1 MSQPAVKRQRNT
13 EMLRAPS
20 VRDVGM
26 SMLLLLA
33 GRASVLGLFP
43 FGVAFFASCFDKS
56 IAYLGITVLSIALMT
71 SAGSAVLTKYLVAA
85 LLFWIYT
92 RFRNKE
98 NLVLDAA
105 CVGGAVMVGGF
116 VFLIYTYVGAY
127 DILMLFVESIVTSLM
142 YIIFKKAHGLIANRK
157 KRTQTAQDELISISV
172 SVGVF
177 ITGLSGIVFP
187 YNISLANIVSVY
199 AVLCIALHGGIAAAG
214 SGGLCIGFMSAMSSP
229 SAVVTMGIFGISA
242 LFGNLLKSFGRF
254 GVALGFLG
262 GSAVALLYAG
272 SASSLPVTIIETAI
286 GAVLFV
292 LTPNK
297 VQGYIKSYNK
307 DVATLF
313 DEVADRVCEGCPN
326 AVKCW
331 QSDFTRTYRSI
342 MLLLDTIETRG
353 ILEFTSVPNSF
364 KDKCLRPDLF
374 VVEFNHVYELYKKN
388 LVRTGEAVTSRDL
401 VARQYKEMSSLMDT
415 MAENIC
421 SGFTFREDLEETLI
435 AELDKVGIM
444 AFEIL
449 KAVTE
454 KWRYISERLRVR
466 K

>member
-71 SAGSAVLTKYLVAA
+71 SASSAVLTKYLVAA

-98 NLVLDAA
+98 NLVLD
-105 CVGGAVMVGGF
+105 
-116 VFLIYTYVGAY
+116 
-127 DILMLFVESIVTSLM
+127 FVESIVTSLM

-214 SGGLCIGFMSAMSSP
+214 SGGLCIGFMSA
-229 SAVVTMGIFGISA
+229 IS
-242 LFGNLLKSFGRF
+242 FR
-254 GVALGFLG
+254 
-262 GSAVALLYAG
+262 Y
-272 SASSLPVTIIETAI
+272 
-286 GAVLFV
+286 
-292 LTPNK
+292 
-297 VQGYIKSYNK
+297 
-307 DVATLF
+307 
-313 DEVADRVCEGCPN
+313 
-326 AVKCW
+326 KCIVRK
-331 QSDFTRTYRSI
+331 FAEIVRTFRSCV
-342 MLLLDTIETRG
+342 G
-353 ILEFTSVPNSF
+353 ILGRQCGDTFVCGKCIVFACDDYRNSDRGGAF
-364 KDKCLRPDLF
+364 C
-374 VVEFNHVYELYKKN
+374 
-388 LVRTGEAVTSRDL
+388 T
-401 VARQYKEMSSLMDT
+401 DT
-415 MAENIC
+415 E
-421 SGFTFREDLEETLI
+421 
-435 AELDKVGIM
+435 
-444 AFEIL
+444 
-449 KAVTE
+449 
-454 KWRYISERLRVR
+454 
-466 K
+466 

>member
-105 CVGGAVMVGGF
+105 CVGGAVMVGGL

-214 SGGLCIGFMSAMSSP
+214 SGGGKAQLQCKLRTSYVQVMYI
-229 SAVVTMGIFGISA
+229 
-242 LFGNLLKSFGRF
+242 
-254 GVALGFLG
+254 
-262 GSAVALLYAG
+262 LYAFPLAFFSIVWHNG
-272 SASSLPVTIIETAI
+272 GIRAMWRKFVPMRCARESAGT
-286 GAVLFV
+286 
-292 LTPNK
+292 
-297 VQGYIKSYNK
+297 
-307 DVATLF
+307 
-313 DEVADRVCEGCPN
+313 
-326 AVKCW
+326 
-331 QSDFTRTYRSI
+331 
-342 MLLLDTIETRG
+342 
-353 ILEFTSVPNSF
+353 
-364 KDKCLRPDLF
+364 
-374 VVEFNHVYELYKKN
+374 
-388 LVRTGEAVTSRDL
+388 
-401 VARQYKEMSSLMDT
+401 
-415 MAENIC
+415 
-421 SGFTFREDLEETLI
+421 
-435 AELDKVGIM
+435 
-444 AFEIL
+444 
-449 KAVTE
+449 
-454 KWRYISERLRVR
+454 
-466 K
+466 

>member
-214 SGGLCIGFMSAMSSP
+214 SGGL
-229 SAVVTMGIFGISA
+229 
-242 LFGNLLKSFGRF
+242 
-254 GVALGFLG
+254 
-262 GSAVALLYAG
+262 
-272 SASSLPVTIIETAI
+272 
-286 GAVLFV
+286 
-292 LTPNK
+292 
-297 VQGYIKSYNK
+297 
-307 DVATLF
+307 
-313 DEVADRVCEGCPN
+313 
-326 AVKCW
+326 
-331 QSDFTRTYRSI
+331 
-342 MLLLDTIETRG
+342 
-353 ILEFTSVPNSF
+353 
-364 KDKCLRPDLF
+364 
-374 VVEFNHVYELYKKN
+374 
-388 LVRTGEAVTSRDL
+388 
-401 VARQYKEMSSLMDT
+401 
-415 MAENIC
+415 
-421 SGFTFREDLEETLI
+421 
-435 AELDKVGIM
+435 
-444 AFEIL
+444 
-449 KAVTE
+449 
-454 KWRYISERLRVR
+454 
-466 K
+466 

>member
-105 CVGGAVMVGGF
+105 CVGGAVMVGGL

-297 VQGYIKSYNK
+297 VQGYIKSFFARSLK
-307 DVATLF
+307 LETVSADV
-313 DEVADRVCEGCPN
+313 RVKEYLSM
-326 AVKCW
+326 
-331 QSDFTRTYRSI
+331 Q
-342 MLLLDTIETRG
+342 
-353 ILEFTSVPNSF
+353 LEKSSKAF
-364 KDKCLRPDLF
+364 K
-374 VVEFNHVYELYKKN
+374 
-388 LVRTGEAVTSRDL
+388 S
-401 VARQYKEMSSLMDT
+401 
-415 MAENIC
+415 
-421 SGFTFREDLEETLI
+421 LEECFSN
-435 AELDKVGIM
+435 A
-444 AFEIL
+444 
-449 KAVTE
+449 
-454 KWRYISERLRVR
+454 
-466 K
+466 

>member
-127 DILMLFVESIVTSLM
+127 DILMLFVEAIVTSLM

-214 SGGLCIGFMSAMSSP
+214 SGGCYYGYFRYKCIVRKFAEI
-229 SAVVTMGIFGISA
+229 V
-242 LFGNLLKSFGRF
+242 
-254 GVALGFLG
+254 
-262 GSAVALLYAG
+262 
-272 SASSLPVTIIETAI
+272 
-286 GAVLFV
+286 
-292 LTPNK
+292 
-297 VQGYIKSYNK
+297 
-307 DVATLF
+307 
-313 DEVADRVCEGCPN
+313 
-326 AVKCW
+326 
-331 QSDFTRTYRSI
+331 RTFRSCV
-342 MLLLDTIETRG
+342 G
-353 ILEFTSVPNSF
+353 ILGRQCGGTFVCGKCIVFACDDYRNS
-364 KDKCLRPDLF
+364 DR
-374 VVEFNHVYELYKKN
+374 
-388 LVRTGEAVTSRDL
+388 G
-401 VARQYKEMSSLMDT
+401 
-415 MAENIC
+415 
-421 SGFTFREDLEETLI
+421 G
-435 AELDKVGIM
+435 
-444 AFEIL
+444 AFCTN
-449 KAVTE
+449 TE
-454 KWRYISERLRVR
+454 
-466 K
+466 

>member
-297 VQGYIKSYNK
+297 VQGYIKSFFARSLKLETVSADVRVKEYLSMQLEKSAKAFKSLEECFSNASEKRLKSYNK
-307 DVATLF
+307 DVA
-313 DEVADRVCEGCPN
+313 
-326 AVKCW
+326 
-331 QSDFTRTYRSI
+331 Y
-342 MLLLDTIETRG
+342 
-353 ILEFTSVPNSF
+353 
-364 KDKCLRPDLF
+364 
-374 VVEFNHVYELYKKN
+374 
-388 LVRTGEAVTSRDL
+388 
-401 VARQYKEMSSLMDT
+401 
-415 MAENIC
+415 
-421 SGFTFREDLEETLI
+421 
-435 AELDKVGIM
+435 
-444 AFEIL
+444 AF
-449 KAVTE
+449 
-454 KWRYISERLRVR
+454 
-466 K
+466 

>member
-20 VRDVGM
+20 VRDAGM

-127 DILMLFVESIVTSLM
+127 DILMLFVEAIVTSLM

-199 AVLCIALHGGIAAAG
+199 AVLCIALASKPAMDYDICVGCGECARCCPPKAID
-214 SGGLCIGFMSAMSSP
+214 MSS
-229 SAVVTMGIFGISA
+229 G
-242 LFGNLLKSFGRF
+242 K
-254 GVALGFLG
+254 
-262 GSAVALLYAG
+262 
-272 SASSLPVTIIETAI
+272 PVIDTKIC
-286 GAVLFV
+286 
-292 LTPNK
+292 
-297 VQGYIKSYNK
+297 IKCFCCQE
-307 DVATLF
+307 L
-313 DEVADRVCEGCPN
+313 CPKK
-326 AVKCW
+326 AVKIK
-331 QSDFTRTYRSI
+331 RP
-342 MLLLDTIETRG
+342 LLNRFMIK
-353 ILEFTSVPNSF
+353 F
-364 KDKCLRPDLF
+364 
-374 VVEFNHVYELYKKN
+374 
-388 LVRTGEAVTSRDL
+388 
-401 VARQYKEMSSLMDT
+401 
-415 MAENIC
+415 
-421 SGFTFREDLEETLI
+421 
-435 AELDKVGIM
+435 
-444 AFEIL
+444 L
-449 KAVTE
+449 K
-454 KWRYISERLRVR
+454 
-466 K
+466 

>member
-105 CVGGAVMVGGF
+105 CVGGAVMVGGL

-199 AVLCIALHGGIAAAG
+199 AVLCIALHGGIAAAD
-214 SGGLCIGFMSAMSSP
+214 
-229 SAVVTMGIFGISA
+229 
-242 LFGNLLKSFGRF
+242 
-254 GVALGFLG
+254 
-262 GSAVALLYAG
+262 
-272 SASSLPVTIIETAI
+272 
-286 GAVLFV
+286 FV
-292 LTPNK
+292 
-297 VQGYIKSYNK
+297 
-307 DVATLF
+307 
-313 DEVADRVCEGCPN
+313 
-326 AVKCW
+326 
-331 QSDFTRTYRSI
+331 
-342 MLLLDTIETRG
+342 
-353 ILEFTSVPNSF
+353 
-364 KDKCLRPDLF
+364 
-374 VVEFNHVYELYKKN
+374 
-388 LVRTGEAVTSRDL
+388 
-401 VARQYKEMSSLMDT
+401 
-415 MAENIC
+415 
-421 SGFTFREDLEETLI
+421 
-435 AELDKVGIM
+435 
-444 AFEIL
+444 
-449 KAVTE
+449 
-454 KWRYISERLRVR
+454 
-466 K
+466 

>member
-56 IAYLGITVLSIALMT
+56 LAYLGITVLSIALMT

-157 KRTQTAQDELISISV
+157 KTHADRTGRAYQYFCKRGCFYNGTFGNCV
-172 SVGVF
+172 SV
-177 ITGLSGIVFP
+177 
-187 YNISLANIVSVY
+187 
-199 AVLCIALHGGIAAAG
+199 
-214 SGGLCIGFMSAMSSP
+214 
-229 SAVVTMGIFGISA
+229 
-242 LFGNLLKSFGRF
+242 
-254 GVALGFLG
+254 
-262 GSAVALLYAG
+262 
-272 SASSLPVTIIETAI
+272 
-286 GAVLFV
+286 
-292 LTPNK
+292 
-297 VQGYIKSYNK
+297 
-307 DVATLF
+307 
-313 DEVADRVCEGCPN
+313 
-326 AVKCW
+326 
-331 QSDFTRTYRSI
+331 
-342 MLLLDTIETRG
+342 
-353 ILEFTSVPNSF
+353 
-364 KDKCLRPDLF
+364 
-374 VVEFNHVYELYKKN
+374 
-388 LVRTGEAVTSRDL
+388 
-401 VARQYKEMSSLMDT
+401 
-415 MAENIC
+415 
-421 SGFTFREDLEETLI
+421 
-435 AELDKVGIM
+435 
-444 AFEIL
+444 
-449 KAVTE
+449 
-454 KWRYISERLRVR
+454 
-466 K
+466 